1 MGVYFGVIRDVDIN
15 DCKEVSDLVG
25 VYEVWIHAVYFNFSP
40 ISFCYVLLNNE
51 IYYFKARYVLRFCE
65 CLSSFCY
72 VNGAN
77 LFF

>member
-40 ISFCYVLLNNE
+40 ISFCYV
-51 IYYFKARYVLRFCE
+51 
-65 CLSSFCY
+65 
-72 VNGAN
+72 NGAN